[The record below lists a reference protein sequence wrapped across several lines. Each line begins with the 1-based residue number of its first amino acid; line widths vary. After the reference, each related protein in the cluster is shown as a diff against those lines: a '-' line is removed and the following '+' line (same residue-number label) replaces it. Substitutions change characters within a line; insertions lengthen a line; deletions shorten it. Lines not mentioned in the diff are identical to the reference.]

1 MRAGGVTYRVHG
13 IEHRILRGS
22 FADGL
27 RWRAQEAIRVT
38 AGVIAEA
45 CNGLLS
51 FLRGVRGPEGPQ
63 ERPPFREQ
71 LRDAVRE
78 MDAIEWM
85 VPPMLQKR

>member
-1 MRAGGVTYRVHG
+1 MQVYRYFWLSDHCCRLLDRPSD
-13 IEHRILRGS
+13 HLAS
-22 FADGL
+22 
-27 RWRAQEAIRVT
+27 RWAQEAVRVT

-45 CNGLLS
+45 CNGLMH
-51 FLRGVRGPEGPQ
+51 FLRGVRGPEGPG
-63 ERPPFREQ
+63 ERPLFREQ